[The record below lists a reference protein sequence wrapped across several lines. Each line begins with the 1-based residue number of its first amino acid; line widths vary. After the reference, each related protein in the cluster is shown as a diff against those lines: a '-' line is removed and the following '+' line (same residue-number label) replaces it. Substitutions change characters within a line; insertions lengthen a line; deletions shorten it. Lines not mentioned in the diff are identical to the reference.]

1 MREFP
6 YKTWLLAGVFLL
18 MPWVAQAA
26 GLGKLTILS
35 ALGQPLSAEIDLMS
49 VQKDELS
56 TLTVRI
62 AAPEAFQQANIQY
75 SPALI
80 GMRLSIERRADGK
93 PYIKIISTRAVNEPF
108 IDLLV
113 ELSWAQG
120 RLVREY
126 TALIDP
132 PGYTP
137 IAPIAPAAPPVAIT
151 PPTVPESTPVETAP
165 QPLAGAPVGTKP
177 TAEAPAAAAAP
188 RPAAAPTKAERTE
201 YGVKRG
207 DTLSKIA
214 AGVKPEGVTL
224 EQMLVSLYRTNPDAF
239 VGNMNRLKTGKILR
253 VPEKEQIETSQP
265 AAVKEVR
272 VQAANWNAYRRKL
285 AEAAGETPAQETKS
299 TASGK
304 IATAVEDKAAGK
316 DAPKEVLK
324 LSKGEPAAPGKAG
337 SGKPLSA
344 RERVRM
350 LEEEATAREKALAEA
365 NDRVVQLEKTIKD
378 MQRLLEIKG
387 QVPGAPAVKPAA
399 PQPAPGAK
407 PEPMPPAKADQV
419 AKADAAKAQPAKAE
433 PAKAEPAKAEPAKVE
448 PAKAEPAKADAVK
461 MEPAK
466 DAAKAPEQ
474 PKPKPKPKV
483 VAPPPS
489 PGLMEQ
495 IIGEPLYLAAG
506 GGLLVLLGGGGYWF
520 VRRRRVQAAGA
531 GPAEK
536 TAPVLGGKAAAATT
550 MAVPMMTTAPA
561 AAGDDVDP
569 LAEADLYLNFG
580 RDAQAEEVLKEALEK
595 NPKHEEAQ
603 LKLLQIYAGRKDKAG
618 FEKVA
623 RNLNT
628 QTGGAGDNWL
638 KAAAMGYA
646 FDPGNALYAAGK
658 SAPVAAMP
666 IAGGAAAGPD
676 LDFDLE
682 LSSQAG
688 GTKTDVELD
697 AGAANKT
704 VIMQPG
710 VLAGMA
716 APQDTTATQDITAD
730 SGAARAAPVPAAAA
744 PDFTLNVPAAGAA
757 PAEPD
762 ITLDA
767 PGSDVAKTNVAGGAA
782 APMASVIDFNFDAA
796 APAPAAPAAEG
807 KGMTHDGTVII
818 SPQNQDKAA
827 GLSMDFE
834 LSSTAKIPSAKPAD
848 AATTTGSM
856 APLAPDFKLDLGDTA
871 GAAAPLAPELKLD
884 DINLRL
890 DEAPKAGAPQAEG
903 GAKDDHWYD
912 VQTKFDLAKAYQ
924 EMGDKDGAREILQE
938 VIKDG
943 DAGQQAEAKKL
954 LESLG

>member
-1 MREFP
+1 VREFP
-6 YKTWLLAGVFLL
+6 YKTWILAGVFLL
-18 MPWVAQAA
+18 MPWVAHAA

-35 ALGQPLSAEIDLMS
+35 ALGQPLSAEIDLVS

-56 TLTVRI
+56 TLTARI
-62 AAPEAFQQANIQY
+62 AAPEAFTQANIQY

-80 GMRLSIERRADGK
+80 GVRLTVERRADGK

-137 IAPIAPAAPPVAIT
+137 TVPVAPSVAIT
-151 PPTVPESTPVETAP
+151 PPAAPESKPVEPAP
-165 QPLAGAPVGTKP
+165 QAPAGAPVETKP
-177 TAEAPAAAAAP
+177 AANAPAPAAAP
-188 RPAAAPTKAERTE
+188 RPAAAPAKAEGNE
-201 YGVKRG
+201 YAVKRG

-299 TASGK
+299 AASGK
-304 IATAVEDKAAGK
+304 ITTAVEDKAADK
-316 DAPKEVLK
+316 TAPKEVLK
-324 LSKGEPAAPGKAG
+324 LSKGELVAPGKAG
-337 SGKPLSA
+337 SGKPLSTK
-344 RERVRM
+344 ERLRV
-350 LEEEATAREKALAEA
+350 LEEEATAREKALTEA
-365 NDRVVQLEKTIKD
+365 NDRVAQLEKTIKD
-378 MQRLLEIKG
+378 MQHLLEIKG

-399 PQPAPGAK
+399 PGAT
-407 PEPMPPAKADQV
+407 PEPTPLAKAEQV
-419 AKADAAKAQPAKAE
+419 AKADAAKAQPAI
-433 PAKAEPAKAEPAKVE
+433 AEPAKVE
-448 PAKAEPAKADAVK
+448 PAKAEPAKT
-461 MEPAK
+461 EPAK
-466 DAAKAPEQ
+466 VAGKAPEQ
-474 PKPKPKPKV
+474 PKQKPKPKV

-495 IIGEPLYLAAG
+495 ILGDPLYLAGG

-520 VRRRRVQAAGA
+520 VRRRRAQAAGV

-536 TAPVLGGKAAAATT
+536 AAPVLGKAAAATT
-550 MAVPMMTTAPA
+550 MVVPMMTAPA

-623 RNLNT
+623 RSLNT

-646 FDPGNALYAAGK
+646 FDPDNALYAAGK
-658 SAPVAAMP
+658 SAPAAMP
-666 IAGGAAAGPD
+666 MAGAAAAGPN

-682 LSSQAG
+682 LSPNARAAR
-688 GTKTDVELD
+688 TDVELD

-704 VIMQPG
+704 TIMQPG
-710 VLAGMA
+710 EMAGIT
-716 APQDTTATQDITAD
+716 DTTSTQDITAD
-730 SGAARAAPVPAAAA
+730 SGAAHAVAGTMPAA
-744 PDFTLNVPAAGAA
+744 PDFTLNVPAAGAK
-757 PAEPD
+757 PMVPD
-762 ITLDA
+762 ITVDA
-767 PGSDVAKTNVAGGAA
+767 PADEAVKTNAAGDSGGPMVSAIDFNIDAAALAAA
-782 APMASVIDFNFDAA
+782 AP
-796 APAPAAPAAEG
+796 EG
-807 KGMTHDGTVII
+807 KGVTHDGTVII
-818 SPQNQDKAA
+818 SPENQGKAG

-834 LSSTAKIPSAKPAD
+834 LGSTAKIPDEKPAD
-848 AATTTGSM
+848 AAATTTGSV
-856 APLAPDFKLDLGDTA
+856 APLEPDFKLDLGGET
-871 GAAAPLAPELKLD
+871 AAPLAPELKLD